1 MSWQEFKEH
10 SVKSGLGTALCV
22 MLPNESKYHILC
34 AVESLPAVF
43 GTPNTIEYSTTT
55 NRNITNITGKNT
67 TENIEINIAY
77 NIDNITL
84 CNKIKDVQC
93 KYAYIDLDDFTGQ
106 EFTAVARYHMAEV
119 GTDSIKQIVL
129 SLTVF
134 SAEETITKDLYDTY
148 MDTIVFENIPSVVR
162 VAVSETKEIV
172 VATEPSTVTIPTQL
186 PNTSSSV
193 ATATYDESAK
203 KITIK
208 GVAKGSCIVTVEAT
222 SSDYASNQRE
232 IKVIVE

>member
-55 NRNITNITGKNT
+55 NKNITNITGKNT

-106 EFTAVARYHMAEV
+106 EFTATARYHMAEV
-119 GTDSIKQIVL
+119 GVDSIKQIVL

-134 SAEETITKDLYDTY
+134 SAEETITKDLYDYY
-148 MDTIVFENIPSVVR
+148 MDTIVLDNIPSVVR
-162 VAVSETKEIV
+162 VEASKTKEII
-172 VATEPSTVTIPTQL
+172 VALEPSTATIPAQL

-193 ATATYDESAK
+193 ATASYDTSSK
-203 KITIK
+203 KITIQ
-208 GVAKGSCIVTVEAT
+208 GVAKGSCIITVEAT
-222 SSDYASNQRE
+222 ATDYASNQRE